1 MAWVEVATKGND
13 LFDGIGDGL
22 SSGSDSLYPTAVIKQ
37 VLYII
42 LKGFRTKAMC
52 VNGVCAAN
60 AVTGVTNACVYLC
73 GQASC
78 LNAVDPGVCD
88 MAKLLPGY
96 TGAKYTCINGN
107 YYSAQFVLFL

>member
-1 MAWVEVATKGND
+1 MTYTIREKNG
-13 LFDGIGDGL
+13 GL
-22 SSGSDSLYPTAVIKQ
+22 ISPSIACSNRTSFFI
-37 VLYII
+37 
-42 LKGFRTKAMC
+42 GFRTKAMC

-88 MAKLLPGY
+88 MTKLLPGY
-96 TGAKYTCINGN
+96 TGVKYTCINGN
-107 YYSAQFVLFL
+107 YYSTQFVFVL